1 MQYVSST
8 YLRIFQEELQ
18 MINKIFQ
25 EDFTVNSS
33 FVVNSLKITTVL
45 YLTIGR
51 GPLGW
56 TITIS
61 SDPRPILH

>member
-25 EDFTVNSS
+25 EDFTVNSN
-33 FVVNSLKITTVL
+33 FVVNSLKGV
-45 YLTIGR
+45 
-51 GPLGW
+51 
-56 TITIS
+56 
-61 SDPRPILH
+61 DH